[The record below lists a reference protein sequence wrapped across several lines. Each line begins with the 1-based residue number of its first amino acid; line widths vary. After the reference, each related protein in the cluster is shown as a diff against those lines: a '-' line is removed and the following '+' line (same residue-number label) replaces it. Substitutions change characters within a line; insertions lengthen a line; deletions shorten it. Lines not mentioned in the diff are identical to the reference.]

1 MNNFNDYFTLY
12 ENTDPPP
19 IKTEGYQLVQK
30 NYKDFL
36 LRTPLQLQ
44 QQSTPIDFKEQ
55 EKVSD
60 PLDIATDQPTV
71 FIDQIEQTPTNKSD
85 VVDIARQFVGTKY
98 SWGGTTPKTGF
109 DCSGLIYYAYKQNGI
124 DIPRTA
130 KGMET
135 AGTEVPSLQDV
146 KVGDIICTPGSG
158 QTGKHVKMVSRIDN
172 GQIYTIEA
180 KGKKDGIIEAPLT
193 NTSNITTIRRI
204 TDSSSDNYIVDYFM
218 KKGLTRNQAKGIYGN
233 IMQESNGDLTA
244 ISGDGHNSYGLAQW
258 TGERKQRL
266 FNMFGANPTAKQQL
280 DFIWWELNNTHKNA
294 LASLKETTS
303 VSDATRVFMNQ
314 FERPHKD
321 YANFSRRLR
330 FANSIS

>member
-233 IMQESNGDLTA
+233 IMQESNGNLTA